1 MSWLV
6 DTNVISELRKG
17 DRCDPGVSAWFAEL
31 PESELFL
38 SVLTIG
44 ELRRGIELVRRR
56 DAEAAAPLGGWLE
69 DIVTTHSDRIL
80 PVDRTVAEEWGR
92 LNVPDPIPVV
102 DGLIAATAR
111 VHGLRV
117 ATRNLDDLKR
127 ADVDCHDPF
136 A

>member
-1 MSWLV
+1 VSWLV

-17 DRCDPGVSAWFAEL
+17 ERCDPGVSAWFAEL
-31 PESELFL
+31 SEGELFL

-56 DAEAAAPLGGWLE
+56 DAEAAAALGGWLE

-92 LNVPDPIPVV
+92 LNVPEPIPVV

-117 ATRNLDDLKR
+117 ATRDLDDLER
-127 ADVDCHDPF
+127 AGVDCHDPF